1 MKYAIDWRKSIRM
14 QYKIRIT
21 DLAEKDLED
30 IGDYIAYE
38 LLNGDAAIN
47 TIKEIRKKI
56 NDLKYFPER
65 NELDED
71 SFLAELGVR
80 MDYYR
85 NYKIYYVIDN
95 REQIVYI
102 VRILHM
108 LVDSRTWLYRTFKTE

>member
-21 DLAEKDLED
+21 ELAEKDLED
-30 IGDYIAYE
+30 IGDYIVYE
-38 LLNGDAAIN
+38 LLNYDASIN
-47 TIKEIRKKI
+47 TVKGIRKKI

-85 NYKIYYVIDN
+85 NYKIFYVIDKN
-95 REQIVYI
+95 EQIVYI

-108 LVDSRTWLYRTFKTE
+108 LVDSRTWLYRAFKTE